1 MSDTDSFLS
10 VCRGLQC
17 GDDAAAARVFHRF
30 AQRLHGLA
38 RARLSERLRQKID
51 AEDVVQSVFKSFFLR
66 HAEKPFALAGWDEL
80 WSLLTVM
87 AVRKCANQ
95 AQRYA
100 ADARAL
106 TKESAGVDYNTFGR
120 EPTPEE
126 AAQLAETL
134 EEALRPLDERE
145 RMIVTLSLQGQTLE
159 EISTAVERAQ
169 RTVRRV
175 LDRFRHAIER
185 QLVHQLG

>member
-1 MSDTDSFLS
+1 
-10 VCRGLQC
+10 
-17 GDDAAAARVFHRF
+17 
-30 AQRLHGLA
+30 
-38 RARLSERLRQKID
+38 
-51 AEDVVQSVFKSFFLR
+51 
-66 HAEKPFALAGWDEL
+66 
-80 WSLLTVM
+80 
-87 AVRKCANQ
+87 VRKCANQ